1 MSTETLQ
8 RIASVTIDDKT
19 IGRVNANTDHERNIA
34 IFDLVEQNS
43 FAPAGHAN
51 GPYAVHVSVVDQR
64 LVFDVKTIDGNAV
77 CTEFLSLTPLR
88 KILRDYYMVCDTYYA
103 AIRTHTPAQIEAID
117 MGRRGL
123 HNEAAQMIQDKLASA
138 VTIDFQTARQL
149 FTLITALFA
158 KN

>member
-19 IGRVNANTDHERNIA
+19 IGRGNSNTEHERNIA

-43 FAPAGHAN
+43 FAPAVHAQ
-51 GPYAVHVSVVDQR
+51 GPYALHVSVADQK
-64 LVFDVKTIDGNAV
+64 LVFDIKTLDGNAV
-77 CTEFLSLTPLR
+77 ALETVSLTPLR

-117 MGRRGL
+117 MGRRSL
-123 HNEAAQMIQDKLASA
+123 HNEAAQMIQDRLSSA
-138 VTIDFQTARQL
+138 VTMDFQTARQL
-149 FTLITALFA
+149 FTLVTALFA